1 MIWERRKQMKVQIGT
16 EYCAMEI
23 AEYAVSRRYRHDTPI
38 SNLQLQKILYFLQV
52 IHASETGELLFADQ
66 FEAWPYGPVIRDVYV
81 KFSDC
86 GGFPIKREFD
96 TEINDSIRPFL
107 DAGVDML
114 AEKSPWELVRI
125 SHAEGSPWDVIYNQ
139 KRLHKG
145 IIPNE
150 LIMQPATLCRNPNPG
165 GRKLRKGP
173 LSAHQQDWDSFEAT
187 PESSPNKRRQ
197 RRRRET
203 QGSPRH
209 ARIPRQHG

>member
-1 MIWERRKQMKVQIGT
+1 MKVQIGT

-107 DAGVDML
+107 DAGGG
-114 AEKSPWELVRI
+114 
-125 SHAEGSPWDVIYNQ
+125 HA
-139 KRLHKG
+139 
-145 IIPNE
+145 
-150 LIMQPATLCRNPNPG
+150 
-165 GRKLRKGP
+165 
-173 LSAHQQDWDSFEAT
+173 
-187 PESSPNKRRQ
+187 
-197 RRRRET
+197 RREIPMGARQDLTRRGVSVGRHLQPEAPT
-203 QGSPRH
+203 QGNHPK
-209 ARIPRQHG
+209 

>member
-1 MIWERRKQMKVQIGT
+1 MKVQIGT

-23 AEYAVSRRYRHDTPI
+23 AEYAVSRRYRHNTPI

-81 KFSDC
+81 
-86 GGFPIKREFD
+86 EF
-96 TEINDSIRPFL
+96 RPFL
-107 DAGVDML
+107 DAGVDTL

-125 SHAEGSPWDVIYNQ
+125 SHAEGSPWDIIYNQ

-150 LIMQPATLCRNPNPG
+150 LIMQCA
-165 GRKLRKGP
+165 
-173 LSAHQQDWDSFEAT
+173 SEVSE
-187 PESSPNKRRQ
+187 
-197 RRRRET
+197 
-203 QGSPRH
+203 
-209 ARIPRQHG
+209 

>member
-1 MIWERRKQMKVQIGT
+1 MKVQIGT
-16 EYCAMEI
+16 VYSAMEI
-23 AEYAVSRRYRHDTPI
+23 AEYAVNRRYRHGTPI

-52 IHASETGELLFADQ
+52 IYASETGELLFADQ

-81 KFSDC
+81 EFSDC

-107 DAGVDML
+107 DAGVDTL

-125 SHAEGSPWDVIYNQ
+125 SHAEGSPWGIIFNQ

-150 LIMQPATLCRNPNPG
+150 LIMQCA
-165 GRKLRKGP
+165 
-173 LSAHQQDWDSFEAT
+173 SEVSE
-187 PESSPNKRRQ
+187 
-197 RRRRET
+197 
-203 QGSPRH
+203 
-209 ARIPRQHG
+209 

>member
-1 MIWERRKQMKVQIGT
+1 MEKEETDESPNRDRVQRDGNRRV
-16 EYCAMEI
+16 
-23 AEYAVSRRYRHDTPI
+23 RRQQAISPRHAH
-38 SNLQLQKILYFLQV
+38 QQILYFLQV

-81 KFSDC
+81 EFSDC

-150 LIMQPATLCRNPNPG
+150 LIMQCA
-165 GRKLRKGP
+165 
-173 LSAHQQDWDSFEAT
+173 SEVSE
-187 PESSPNKRRQ
+187 
-197 RRRRET
+197 
-203 QGSPRH
+203 
-209 ARIPRQHG
+209 